1 MTARLAIALIR
12 LYQRTISRL
21 LPPVCRFTPTCSE
34 YMARAIAVHG
44 FFKGLW
50 LGCNRIC
57 RCNPFNPGGYDPVP
71 GDTKCTDGVC
81 CTARA
86 TEVTEI
92 E

>member
-1 MTARLAIALIR
+1 MIARALIALIR
-12 LYQRTISRL
+12 LYQRTLSRL

-34 YMARAIAVHG
+34 YTARALRIHG
-44 FFKGLW
+44 FFKGIW

-71 GDTKCTDGVC
+71 GDTEAADGAC
-81 CTARA
+81 CSAHA